1 MTIVIA
7 TGNRHKAE
15 EFSRI
20 FSGHHIVLP
29 EDRGIMFDPEE
40 TATTFY
46 GNALIK
52 ARTLFELMGEPVI
65 ADDSGICVDA
75 LNGEPGVYS
84 ARYGATNGIE
94 LSAEDRNKLL
104 LSRMKGI
111 PDRTARFV
119 CNMVLYYGP
128 DRFVSVQETLEGSI
142 VTETGSGS
150 GGFGYDPVLYL
161 PEYGKTVAELSDDQ
175 KDLVSHRGK
184 AARKLQI
191 FLNSKK
197 ITLKVFILRAER

>member
-20 FSGHHIVLP
+20 FSDHRIVLP
-29 EDRGIMFDPEE
+29 ADRGIMFDPEE

-142 VTETGSGS
+142 VSESGSGS

-175 KDLVSHRGK
+175 KDIVSHRGK

-191 FLNSKK
+191 FLNSEK
-197 ITLKVFILRAER
+197 

>member
-20 FSGHHIVLP
+20 FSGHTIVLP
-29 EDRGIMFDPEE
+29 TDRGIEFNPEE
-40 TATTFY
+40 SASTFY

-52 ARTLFELMGEPVI
+52 AKTLFELVGEPVI

-75 LNGEPGVYS
+75 LDGEPGVFS
-84 ARYGATNGIE
+84 ARYGSSGGKE
-94 LSAEDRNKLL
+94 LSAEDRNRLL
-104 LSRMKGI
+104 LSRMEGI
-111 PDRTARFV
+111 SNRTARFV
-119 CNMVLYYGP
+119 CNMVLYLGP
-128 DRFVSVQETLEGSI
+128 DRFVSVQETLEGTI
-142 VTETGSGS
+142 VSGSGSGS

-161 PEYGKTVAELSDDQ
+161 PEYGKTVAELSDVQ

-184 AARKLQI
+184 AARKLEI
-191 FLNSKK
+191 FLNSEK
-197 ITLKVFILRAER
+197 

>member
-20 FSGHHIVLP
+20 FSDHRIVLP
-29 EDRGIMFDPEE
+29 ADRGIMFDPEE

-142 VTETGSGS
+142 VWESGSGS

-191 FLNSKK
+191 FLNSEK
-197 ITLKVFILRAER
+197 

>member
-94 LSAEDRNKLL
+94 LSAEDRNTLL

-111 PDRTARFV
+111 TDRTARFV

-175 KDLVSHRGK
+175 KDLVSTGGK
-184 AARKLQI
+184 PHENCK
-191 FLNSKK
+191 FS
-197 ITLKVFILRAER
+197 

>member
-94 LSAEDRNKLL
+94 LSAEDRNTLL

-111 PDRTARFV
+111 TDRTARFV

-197 ITLKVFILRAER
+197 

>member
-20 FSGHHIVLP
+20 FSDHRIVLP
-29 EDRGIMFDPEE
+29 ADRGIMFDPEE

-142 VTETGSGS
+142 VSESGSGS

-184 AARKLQI
+184 ASRKLQI
-191 FLNSKK
+191 FLNSEK
-197 ITLKVFILRAER
+197 

>member
-20 FSGHHIVLP
+20 FSDHRIVLP
-29 EDRGIMFDPEE
+29 ADRGIMFDPEE

-142 VTETGSGS
+142 VSESGSGS

-161 PEYGKTVAELSDDQ
+161 PEYGKAVAELSDDQ

-191 FLNSKK
+191 FLNSEK
-197 ITLKVFILRAER
+197 

>member
-20 FSGHHIVLP
+20 FSGHRIVLP
-29 EDRGIMFDPEE
+29 ADRGIMFDPEE
-40 TATTFY
+40 TATTFN

-52 ARTLFELMGEPVI
+52 ARTLFELLGEPVI

-142 VTETGSGS
+142 VSESGSGS

-184 AARKLQI
+184 AARKLKI
-191 FLNSKK
+191 FLNSEK
-197 ITLKVFILRAER
+197 

>member
-20 FSGHHIVLP
+20 FSDHRIVLP
-29 EDRGIMFDPEE
+29 ADRGIMFDPEE

-104 LSRMKGI
+104 LSRMKVI

-142 VTETGSGS
+142 VSESGSGS

-191 FLNSKK
+191 FLNSEK
-197 ITLKVFILRAER
+197 

>member
-20 FSGHHIVLP
+20 FSDHRIVLP
-29 EDRGIMFDPEE
+29 ADRGIMFDPEE

-142 VTETGSGS
+142 VSESGSGS

-191 FLNSKK
+191 FLNSEK
-197 ITLKVFILRAER
+197 

>member
-20 FSGHHIVLP
+20 FSGHRIVLP
-29 EDRGIMFDPEE
+29 ADRGIMFDPEE

-142 VTETGSGS
+142 VSESGSGS

-184 AARKLQI
+184 AARKLEI
-191 FLNSKK
+191 FLNSEK
-197 ITLKVFILRAER
+197 

>member
-1 MTIVIA
+1 MTIFIA

-20 FSGHHIVLP
+20 FSGHRIVLP
-29 EDRGIMFDPEE
+29 ADRGIMFDPEE

-142 VTETGSGS
+142 VSESGSGS

-191 FLNSKK
+191 FLNSEK
-197 ITLKVFILRAER
+197 

>member
-20 FSGHHIVLP
+20 FSGHRIVLP
-29 EDRGIMFDPEE
+29 ADRGIMFDPEE
-40 TATTFY
+40 TATTFN

-142 VTETGSGS
+142 VSESGSGS

-184 AARKLQI
+184 AARKLKI
-191 FLNSKK
+191 FLNSEK
-197 ITLKVFILRAER
+197 

>member
-1 MTIVIA
+1 MTIFIA

-20 FSGHHIVLP
+20 FSDHRIVLP
-29 EDRGIMFDPEE
+29 ADRGIMFDPEE

-142 VTETGSGS
+142 VSESGSGS

-191 FLNSKK
+191 FLNSEK
-197 ITLKVFILRAER
+197 

>member
-94 LSAEDRNKLL
+94 LSAEDRNTLL

-111 PDRTARFV
+111 TDRTARFV

-191 FLNSKK
+191 FLNSEK
-197 ITLKVFILRAER
+197 

>member
-20 FSGHHIVLP
+20 FSGHRIVLP
-29 EDRGIMFDPEE
+29 ADRGIMFDPEE

-142 VTETGSGS
+142 VSESGSGS

-191 FLNSKK
+191 FLNSEK
-197 ITLKVFILRAER
+197 

>member
-1 MTIVIA
+1 
-7 TGNRHKAE
+7 
-15 EFSRI
+15 
-20 FSGHHIVLP
+20 
-29 EDRGIMFDPEE
+29 MFDPEE

-142 VTETGSGS
+142 VSESGSGS

-191 FLNSKK
+191 FLNSEK
-197 ITLKVFILRAER
+197 

>member
-20 FSGHHIVLP
+20 FSDHRIVLP
-29 EDRGIMFDPEE
+29 ADRGIMFDPEE

-142 VTETGSGS
+142 VSESGSGS

-184 AARKLQI
+184 AARKLKI
-191 FLNSKK
+191 FLNSEK
-197 ITLKVFILRAER
+197 

>member
-20 FSGHHIVLP
+20 FSDHRIVLP
-29 EDRGIMFDPEE
+29 ADRGIMFDPEE

-119 CNMVLYYGP
+119 CNMVLYSGP

-142 VTETGSGS
+142 VSESGSGS

-161 PEYGKTVAELSDDQ
+161 PDYGKTVAELSDDQ

-191 FLNSKK
+191 FLNSEK
-197 ITLKVFILRAER
+197 

>member
-20 FSGHHIVLP
+20 FSDHRIVLP
-29 EDRGIMFDPEE
+29 ADRGIMFDPEE

-142 VTETGSGS
+142 VSESGSGS

-175 KDLVSHRGK
+175 KDLVSHQGK

-191 FLNSKK
+191 FLNSEK
-197 ITLKVFILRAER
+197 

>member
-7 TGNRHKAE
+7 SGNRHKAE

-20 FSGHHIVLP
+20 FSDHRIVLP
-29 EDRGIMFDPEE
+29 ADRGIMFDPEE

-142 VTETGSGS
+142 VSESGSGS

-191 FLNSKK
+191 FLNSEK
-197 ITLKVFILRAER
+197 

>member
-20 FSGHHIVLP
+20 FSDHRIVLP
-29 EDRGIMFDPEE
+29 ADRGIMFDPEE

-142 VTETGSGS
+142 VSESGSGS

-191 FLNSKK
+191 FLNSE
-197 ITLKVFILRAER
+197 I

>member
-142 VTETGSGS
+142 VSESGSGS

-191 FLNSKK
+191 FLNSEK
-197 ITLKVFILRAER
+197 